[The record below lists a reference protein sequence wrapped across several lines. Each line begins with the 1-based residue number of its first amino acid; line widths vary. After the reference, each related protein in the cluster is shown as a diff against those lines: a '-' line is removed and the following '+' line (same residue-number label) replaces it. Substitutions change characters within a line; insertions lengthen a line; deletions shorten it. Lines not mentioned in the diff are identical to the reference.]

1 MDSLNIQI
9 FYVPTIALIL
19 VIGFY
24 FYYSKKVE
32 DKELFKSFFWAI
44 TFFAYLFNLIW
55 EVAQGFLYAGYIYD
69 FKHISF
75 CALASIA
82 DVFMVFLLYF
92 ACSLIN
98 DDVFWIRQLTF
109 KKAFLLVV
117 IGGLGA
123 VLAETKH
130 LAAGNWAYADSMPL
144 LPIVNIG
151 LAPVLQ
157 FMILPI
163 LIYWISFERQQRETK
178 YQFSFLKKNQNTE

>member
-1 MDSLNIQI
+1 MDSLNIQLL
-9 FYVPTIALIL
+9 YVPTIALIL

-24 FYYSKKVE
+24 FFYSNKLE

-44 TFFAYLFNLIW
+44 AFFAYLFNLIW
-55 EVAQGFLYAGYIYD
+55 EISQGFLYAGYIYD
-69 FKHISF
+69 LEHISF

-92 ACSLIN
+92 GCSFIFG
-98 DDVFWIRQLTF
+98 DVFWIRQLNL
-109 KKAFLLVV
+109 KKVFLLIV

-123 VLAETKH
+123 VFAETKH

-144 LPIVNIG
+144 LPIVSVG
-151 LAPVLQ
+151 LAPVFQ

-163 LIYWISFERQQRETK
+163 LIYWISFERQKK
-178 YQFSFLKKNQNTE
+178 YQNS